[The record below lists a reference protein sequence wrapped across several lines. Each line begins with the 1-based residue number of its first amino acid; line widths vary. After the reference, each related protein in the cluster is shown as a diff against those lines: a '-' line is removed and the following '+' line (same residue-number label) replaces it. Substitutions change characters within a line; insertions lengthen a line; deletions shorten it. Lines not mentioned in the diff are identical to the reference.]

1 MTAFLWTIVVL
12 MSAALLAQIIAL
24 IGMLMTAKR
33 AARRV
38 SEIKRQIS
46 DRMHAS
52 TTLVKEMKLT
62 ILPRFTSISQDA
74 KEMKALAGSRLQT
87 GRVALSD
94 ASRRAQRIRLRLS
107 DGVQTV
113 GQHGQRIY
121 QDVVEPIQVASQV
134 IRGLKAVLWIFRE
147 VA

>member
-1 MTAFLWTIVVL
+1 MTTLLWTIVVL

-33 AARRV
+33 AARRI

-52 TTLVKEMKLT
+52 SVLIKEMKLT
-62 ILPRFTSISQDA
+62 IQPRLTTISQDA
-74 KEMKALAGSRLQT
+74 TEMKALAESRLQT
-87 GRVALSD
+87 ARVAVAD
-94 ASRRAQRIRLRLS
+94 ATRRAQRIRLRLS

-113 GQHGQRIY
+113 GQQGQRIY
-121 QDVVEPIQVASQV
+121 QDVVEPIQVASQMM
-134 IRGLKAVLWIFRE
+134 RGLKAMLWIFRE